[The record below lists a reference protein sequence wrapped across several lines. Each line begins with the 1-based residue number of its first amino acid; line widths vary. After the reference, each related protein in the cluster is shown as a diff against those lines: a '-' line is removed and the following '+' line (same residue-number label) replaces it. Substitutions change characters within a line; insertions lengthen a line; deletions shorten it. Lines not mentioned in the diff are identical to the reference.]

1 MFDRLDEPALAWA
14 MLGLALTPNH
24 GVKDMVE
31 AALSLPRYPSTVIAC
46 LMRNAAREAVKHNI
60 RAQGHKLSHYAA
72 KDITRMAEALVVNNR
87 EVLLAGALRTIERS
101 PELRRM
107 LEKEQREWT
116 KRIERNLQVKCNS
129 QTAA

>member
-1 MFDRLDEPALAWA
+1 

-24 GVKDMVE
+24 GVKDTVE

-72 KDITRMAEALVVNNR
+72 KDITRTAQEFVTNNR
-87 EVLLAGALRTIERS
+87 DVLLAGAMRTIERS

-107 LEKEQREWT
+107 LEKEQREWA
-116 KRIERNLQVKCNS
+116 KRIEQNSQVKCNP